1 MDLELDEET
10 LAFAAEVRDFLSA
23 NAESIPTKSYD
34 NAEGFAQH
42 RHWDKV
48 LFDAGLSVIN
58 WPKKYGGRDAPLLH
72 WVVFEEEYFRAG
84 APGRASANGTSMLAP
99 TLFAHGTDE
108 QLDRI
113 LPKMAS
119 GEQIWA
125 QAWSEPESGS
135 DLASLRS
142 TAAKTEGGWL
152 LNGQKIWSSRAPFA
166 EMGFGL
172 FRSDPAAERHNGL
185 TYFMFDLKAKGVT
198 VRPIVQLGG
207 DTGFGEIFLDDVFVP
222 DEDVIGTPND
232 GWRAAMSTSSNER
245 GMSLR
250 SPARFL
256 AAAERLVQ
264 LWKDSGSPDALA
276 DRVAD
281 AWIKAQAYRLQ
292 TFGTVTRLA
301 AGGELGAESSV
312 TKVFW
317 SDLDVAIH
325 QTALDVRGADGELAG
340 PWTDGLLFALG
351 GPIYAGT
358 NEIQR
363 NIISERLL
371 GLPREKSGRQE
382 VKFALDEQQRDFA
395 ASIDAALGAADLP
408 GALRAWS
415 DGDIAP
421 GRKVWE
427 QLANLGVTA
436 LVVPEKFDGLDAHP
450 VDLVVALERLGRW
463 CVPGPVAESIA
474 VAPVLL
480 AGDER
485 SAELSSGELIA
496 TVALPPHTP
505 RAVDAEAA
513 GLVLLAGDKG
523 VSEATAGESHRS
535 VDPSRRLYDVAAS
548 GEAWQADIKRAYE
561 FGALATAAQLVGA
574 AEALLNDTVEYA
586 KQRSQFGR
594 VIGSYQAIKHKLADV
609 HIAIELARPLVYGA
623 ALALADDTSA
633 AARDV
638 SAAKAAASD
647 AGLLAARSALQTH
660 GAIGFT
666 QEHDLSLWLLR
677 VQALRSAWGTPEAH
691 RRRVLEA
698 L

>member
-1 MDLELDEET
+1 MRKALPST
-10 LAFAAEVRDFLSA
+10 G
-23 NAESIPTKSYD
+23 I
-34 NAEGFAQH
+34 
-42 RHWDKV
+42 WDRV
-48 LFDAGLSVIN
+48 LFDAGLSVIT

-99 TLFAHGTDE
+99 TLFAHGTEE

-113 LPKMAS
+113 LLKMAS

-142 TAAKTEGGWL
+142 TATKTDGGWL

-166 EMGFGL
+166 DMGFGL
-172 FRSDPAAERHNGL
+172 FRSDPSAERHHGL
-185 TYFMFDLKAKGVT
+185 TYFMFDLKAEGIT

-256 AAAERLVQ
+256 AAARAPGAAVERQRLTPGIRRPGGRWMDQGAGLPAADFRHRDQAGRWRGAGCGIVGHQGVLVR
-264 LWKDSGSPDALA
+264 SRRGTAPDRPRHPRRRRRIGGPV
-276 DRVAD
+276 DRRPAVRARRPD
-281 AWIKAQAYRLQ
+281 LRRYQRNPAQYH
-292 TFGTVTRLA
+292 
-301 AGGELGAESSV
+301 LGAPAGS
-312 TKVFW
+312 
-317 SDLDVAIH
+317 AP
-325 QTALDVRGADGELAG
+325 GEA
-340 PWTDGLLFALG
+340 TV
-351 GPIYAGT
+351 
-358 NEIQR
+358 E
-363 NIISERLL
+363 
-371 GLPREKSGRQE
+371 
-382 VKFALDEQQRDFA
+382 FALDEQQRDFA

-408 GALRAWS
+408 GAVRAWS
-415 DGDIAP
+415 AGDVAP

-436 LVVPEKFDGLDAHP
+436 LAVPEKFDGLDAHP

-480 AGDER
+480 ADDER
-485 SAELSSGELIA
+485 CAGLASGELIA
-496 TVALPPHTP
+496 TVALPPQVP
-505 RAVDAEAA
+505 RAVDADTA
-513 GLVLLAGDKG
+513 GLVLLAGETASPK
-523 VSEATAGESHRS
+523 ATPGECHES
-535 VDPSRRLYDVAAS
+535 VDPSRRLYDVTAT

-574 AEALLNDTVEYA
+574 AEALLDDDRRLRQTADPV
-586 KQRSQFGR
+586 RPGDRLVSGD
-594 VIGSYQAIKHKLADV
+594 QAQ
-609 HIAIELARPLVYGA
+609 ARRRA
-623 ALALADDTSA
+623 H
-633 AARDV
+633 RDR
-638 SAAKAAASD
+638 
-647 AGLLAARSALQTH
+647 AGPPA
-660 GAIGFT
+660 G
-666 QEHDLSLWLLR
+666 
-677 VQALRSAWGTPEAH
+677 V
-691 RRRVLEA
+691 RRRVVVGAPRRQRGQSGGRRGGPAGGA
-698 L
+698 LGVADPRRDRVHPGA